1 MFVRKKK
8 NKSGSVSIQIL
19 QKVGKKNKL
28 VKTVGSSNNQKE
40 IEKLYQEAINLIPTL
55 ERQPRLELLSQN
67 DSFILN
73 FIKSLKNSNISMI
86 GAELVFGRLY
96 KEIGFDIIK
105 EPLLKELVISRIIYQ
120 GSKLKLIEY
129 LRRYEHKSISIWRI
143 YRFLDKFNSKYKEQ
157 IEEIAFLN
165 IQKRY

>member
-19 QKVGKKNKL
+19 QKIGRKNKL

-40 IEKLYQEAINLIPTL
+40 IEKLYQEAINLIPIL

-73 FIKSLKNSNISMI
+73 FIKSLKNSNI
-86 GAELVFGRLY
+86 
-96 KEIGFDIIK
+96 
-105 EPLLKELVISRIIYQ
+105 
-120 GSKLKLIEY
+120 
-129 LRRYEHKSISIWRI
+129 
-143 YRFLDKFNSKYKEQ
+143 
-157 IEEIAFLN
+157 
-165 IQKRY
+165 